1 MIESELTLLDEL
13 DYLRTDFNTTI
24 DKLQKDLK
32 RSYKTIER
40 SDKQQTR
47 EFLKLKALNK
57 EIEDTQKEI
66 IFTMGAIGES
76 RSKET
81 GNHVKRVA
89 EYSKILA
96 LHYGLSENEAEMLK
110 QASPMHDIGKVAI
123 PDAILN
129 KPARFT
135 PEEFEKMKEHAQLG
149 YDMLKVSHRHLL
161 KIATIVA
168 YEHHEKWNGTGY
180 PQGLKGEE
188 IHLYGRITALAD
200 VFDALGSTR
209 VYKPAWD
216 DEKIFKLFKEER
228 GEHFEPKLIDIFF
241 DNLDQFL
248 AVRDSLT
255 DINNR

>member
-13 DYLRTDFNTTI
+13 EDLKKDFNITV
-24 DKLQKDLK
+24 DKLTKDLK

-40 SDKQQTR
+40 SDRQQTR
-47 EFLKLKALNK
+47 EFLKLKELNK

-96 LHYGLSENEAEMLK
+96 LKYGMSEYDAEMLR

-149 YDMLKVSHRHLL
+149 YDMLKV
-161 KIATIVA
+161 
-168 YEHHEKWNGTGY
+168 
-180 PQGLKGEE
+180 
-188 IHLYGRITALAD
+188 
-200 VFDALGSTR
+200 
-209 VYKPAWD
+209 
-216 DEKIFKLFKEER
+216 
-228 GEHFEPKLIDIFF
+228 
-241 DNLDQFL
+241 
-248 AVRDSLT
+248 
-255 DINNR
+255 